1 MIEGVVMMTGSLLT
15 AQEKA
20 EIWRRYGEGE
30 SLRSMTRNV
39 GRSMDALRLLVA
51 ATGGRPPRVSRRS
64 TLQLAPAEREEISR
78 GVVAR
83 ESCRL
88 IARRIGR
95 AGSTVSREIARN
107 GGRRH
112 YRACLAEQAAWRR
125 ARRPKAAKLLTCSR
139 LRQVVEAKLASRWSP
154 QQIAGW
160 LRRAYPDDREL
171 RVSHETIY
179 TSLFVQPRGAL
190 RKELTR
196 YLRSRRMVRRPRAA
210 RAANGQGQLRNA
222 VNISARPAEA
232 ADRAVPGHWEGDLLL
247 GSANSALATLV
258 ERSSRFTVLVG
269 LPDGRSSEPVLRA
282 LSERIVTLPE
292 QLVRSLTWDQGKEMA
307 QHAQFTIDT
316 GLQIYIC
323 DPRSPWQR
331 GTNENTNG
339 LLRQYFP
346 KGSDLAA
353 VTQDGLDAVA
363 AELNGRPR
371 QTLGWRS
378 PSEKFAEA
386 VATIA

>member
-1 MIEGVVMMTGSLLT
+1 MVRSALT
-15 AQEKA
+15 VPEKA
-20 EIWRRYGEGE
+20 EIWRAYRAGA
-30 SLRSMTRNV
+30 SLRSISRTL
-39 GRSMDALRLLVA
+39 GRTMGALRILVA
-51 ATGGRPPRVSRRS
+51 STGGRAPLIPRRS
-64 TLQLAPAEREEISR
+64 ALRLAPAEREEISR
-78 GVVAR
+78 GVVAGD
-83 ESCRL
+83 SCRL
-88 IARRIGR
+88 IGGRIRR

-107 GGRRH
+107 GGRRR
-112 YRACLAEQAAWRR
+112 YRACQAEQAAWSR
-125 ARRPKAAKLLTCSR
+125 ARRPKAAKLVACPR

-160 LRRAYPDDREL
+160 LTRAYPDDREL

-179 TSLFVQPRGAL
+179 MSLFVQPRGVL

-247 GSANSALATLV
+247 GRANSAIATLV
-258 ERSSRFTVLVG
+258 ERTSRVTVLVR
-269 LPDGRSSEPVLRA
+269 LPHGRSSEPVLTA
-282 LSERIVTLPE
+282 LAECFVRLPE

-307 QHAQFTIDT
+307 LHAQFTIDT

-346 KGSDLAA
+346 KGTNLVA
-353 VTQDGLDAVA
+353 VSQDELDAVA

-371 QTLGWRS
+371 QTLGWWS

-386 VATIA
+386 VAMIP